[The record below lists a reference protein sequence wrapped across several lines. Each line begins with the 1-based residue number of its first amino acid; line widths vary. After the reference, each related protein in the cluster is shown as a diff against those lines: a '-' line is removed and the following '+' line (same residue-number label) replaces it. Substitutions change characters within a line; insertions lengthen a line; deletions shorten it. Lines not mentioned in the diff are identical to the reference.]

1 MTILGGCP
9 ISQKI
14 FFLASFS
21 KWIFAEGRSTRSLW
35 CSQTIQGPIRRPKDH
50 LVVKGLSKNVIVKR
64 NPVFGETE
72 SWRRGVYFDAEY
84 ISATFVFAETI
95 FQILSLFALT
105 DPEGVSSPN
114 ISRSRL
120 EPLDDVVDEACP
132 QEAQTLRFEPFA
144 GCAATKAAASKK
156 YNTMTFM
163 VLLAAAAGAA
173 RFL

>member
-1 MTILGGCP
+1 M
-9 ISQKI
+9 
-14 FFLASFS
+14 
-21 KWIFAEGRSTRSLW
+21 
-35 CSQTIQGPIRRPKDH
+35 
-50 LVVKGLSKNVIVKR
+50 VKGLSKNVIVKR

-95 FQILSLFALT
+95 FQILSFFALK

-173 RFL
+173 AARFL